1 VARISVV
8 IPTRDRPGPLTDC
21 LRALVTSF
29 PTDAETVVV
38 SDEGATELGPYLTP
52 FFEPLRL
59 RYVVGPPAS
68 PAAARNRGLAAARGS
83 IVAFTD
89 DDCLPRPGWVTALA
103 AAVSSSPPRATG
115 GTTLNAFDENPYADA
130 AQAIL
135 DLIARHDRQAHG
147 GERFFPSNNLA
158 FPADILR
165 RLGGFDESFRTAE
178 DRDLCRR
185 WRQAGF
191 ALQRIPEAVVE
202 HAPSLDLL
210 SFVRK
215 FFAYGQ
221 GAARFHSFG
230 AGRSLRD
237 AVAFHL
243 RLPALAGPV
252 VRRRGLKRGAEL
264 TGLLVLWEVANLGGF
279 LAASSRGASADL
291 VGVRVNGKRPER

>member
-21 LRALVTSF
+21 LRALAASF
-29 PTDAETVVV
+29 PADAETVVV
-38 SDEGATELGPYLTP
+38 SDKGAVELGPCLTP
-52 FFEPLRL
+52 FVEPLRL
-59 RYVVGPPAS
+59 RYVVGPPAG

-89 DDCLPRPGWVTALA
+89 DDCRPRPGWVAALA
-103 AAVSSSPPRATG
+103 AGVSSSPPRATG
-115 GTTLNAFDENPYADA
+115 GTTLNAIVENPYADA
-130 AQAIL
+130 AQVIL
-135 DLIARHDRQAHG
+135 DMVARHERTVHG

-158 FPADILR
+158 FPVDALR
-165 RLGGFDESFRTAE
+165 GLGGFDESFRTAE

-191 ALQRIPEAVVE
+191 ALQRIPGAVVE
-202 HAPSLDLL
+202 HAPSLDLS

-221 GAARFHSFG
+221 GAARFHSSR

-243 RLPALAGPV
+243 RLPALARLA
-252 VRRRGLKRGAEL
+252 VRGRGWRRGTEL
-264 TGLLVLWEVANLGGF
+264 AGLLVLWEVANLGGF
-279 LAASSRGASADL
+279 LAG
-291 VGVRVNGKRPER
+291 GWRPER